1 MKKIAMGAILCAVVV
16 TGARADFQETA
27 PAETSA
33 GGFVGQQVISTVKQV
48 KEMRDD
54 TNVVMQGRIVQRVD
68 NDDEYMFEDATGTI
82 TVEIDKKDWQ
92 GQTVTPSDTVKLY
105 GEVDRGI
112 FNTEVDV
119 DRVEKM

>member
-1 MKKIAMGAILCAVVV
+1 MKKIAMGAILCAVAI
-16 TGARADFQETA
+16 TAARADFQETV
-27 PAETSA
+27 PADTTA

-68 NDDEYMFEDATGTI
+68 NDDKYMFEDATGTI

-105 GEVDRGI
+105 GEIDRGI